1 MIPDRIEYL
10 LMLARDERQENDDLI
25 DKQNELFAAR
35 ALRLLQLQELHEE
48 TGRILQEE
56 LKRFTRWMPQ
66 DNRGRSAPANATL
79 QGQQQT
85 PTQEQYEKMPRVV
98 QQGPLSPF
106 NNLQKK
112 EK

>member
-48 TGRILQEE
+48 TGRILKEE
-56 LKRFTRWMPQ
+56 LQRFTRWMPKTHQ
-66 DNRGRSAPANATL
+66 PLPTHGST
-79 QGQQQT
+79 T
-85 PTQEQYEKMPRVV
+85 PTREQYEKMPRVV
-98 QQGPLSPF
+98 QQGPAPQVNPLL
-106 NNLQKK
+106 NMR